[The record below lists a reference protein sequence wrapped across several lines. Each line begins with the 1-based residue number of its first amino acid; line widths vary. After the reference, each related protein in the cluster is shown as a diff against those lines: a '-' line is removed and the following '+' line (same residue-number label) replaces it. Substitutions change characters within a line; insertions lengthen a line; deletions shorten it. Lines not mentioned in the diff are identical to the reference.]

1 VKVQLLGTDYLS
13 LAEVKVWG
21 TVSAPSGSYG
31 ALQRLNVSAGGRLL
45 AVDEVQTD
53 GSKVTSYLMADR
65 QGSTRVL
72 MNAAGA
78 VTSRHDYLPFGEELG
93 AGTGAPGSP
102 TGMRTAAQGY
112 SAADNVRQRYADTRL
127 DEATGL
133 DHTLWRKLET
143 RSGRW
148 TTPDPYGSSLIV
160 GDPQSFNRYA
170 HVNND
175 PINFVDPSGLN
186 KAKPFIGNFSVDV
199 YVSWLERLMESSW
212 AEFGGGFGGLY
223 DFPGPESTDDPG
235 GPPIRPQKPVGLS
248 RSEISSLMD
257 DILKLFRDHSDCK
270 GSMNTLLAELKRS
283 TGYGAGSITDIIE
296 AFRNN
301 GIASQGSGTDGGGS
315 AGTGI
320 GGVPSISFNPGS
332 TPEQTAMTVMGE
344 MMHWAGMP
352 MQGGQYANYY
362 TDAAMASAWHNLGV
376 VMSVE
381 EYRRT
386 YPDQVEAD
394 TKKWGYDFAESRL
407 AHGGM
412 DAACLGT
419 VNGYLPK
426 YAKP

>member
-1 VKVQLLGTDYLS
+1 
-13 LAEVKVWG
+13 
-21 TVSAPSGSYG
+21 
-31 ALQRLNVSAGGRLL
+31 
-45 AVDEVQTD
+45 
-53 GSKVTSYLMADR
+53 
-65 QGSTRVL
+65 
-72 MNAAGA
+72 
-78 VTSRHDYLPFGEELG
+78 
-93 AGTGAPGSP
+93 
-102 TGMRTAAQGY
+102 MRTAAQGY
-112 SAADNVRQRYADTRL
+112 SAADNVGQRYADTRL
-127 DEATGL
+127 DDATGL

-148 TTPDPYGSSLIV
+148 TTPDPYGVSMKV
-160 GDPQSFNRYA
+160 ANPQSFNRYA
-170 HVNND
+170 HVFND
-175 PINFVDPSGLN
+175 PVNFVDRNGLDPDIVN
-186 KAKPFIGNFSVDV
+186 GPCPNVGSCNVNVLITFQSTLGS
-199 YVSWLERLMESSW
+199 
-212 AEFGGGFGGLY
+212 GGGSGVGDGFEIVK
-223 DFPGPESTDDPG
+223 PVPDDPG
-235 GPPIRPQKPVGLS
+235 GGTDPQKPVGLS

-257 DILKLFRDHSDCK
+257 DILKLFTDHSDCK

-344 MMHWAGMP
+344 MMHWAGIP

-362 TDAAMASAWHNLGV
+362 TDAAMATAWHNLGV